1 MEYYLVVKRNKLLPF
16 ATTWIDL
23 EVLGSEK
30 LLRQRKKN
38 TVCYHLYVESKKI
51 QQTRQTSE
59 YNKKAADSQI

>member
-1 MEYYLVVKRNKLLPF
+1 MEYYSVVKRNKLLPF

-51 QQTRQTSE
+51 QQT
-59 YNKKAADSQI
+59 